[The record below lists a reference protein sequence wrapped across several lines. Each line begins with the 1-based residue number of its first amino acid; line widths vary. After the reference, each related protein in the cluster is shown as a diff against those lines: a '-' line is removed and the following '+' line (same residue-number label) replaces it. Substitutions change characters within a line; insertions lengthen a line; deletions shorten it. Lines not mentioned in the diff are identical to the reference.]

1 MKVISKC
8 HIRKNDIVLARS
20 GSSAMGQKTGKV
32 LQVFRKRTRAIVEGL
47 NFVHKTLRKSQDNPK
62 GGIIKKEAS
71 IALANL
77 MLYCPHCKK
86 GVRIKRE
93 MDENRRKIRKCVK
106 CGNKFD

>member
-1 MKVISKC
+1 MYAKN

-20 GSSAMGQKTGKV
+20 GSAALGQKTGKV
-32 LQVFRKRTRAIVEGL
+32 LQVLPRRAAAIVEGF
-47 NFVHKTLRKSQDNPK
+47 NFVSKTMRKSQDSPK
-62 GGIIKKEAS
+62 GSIIKKES
-71 IALANL
+71 PIALANL

-93 MDENRRKIRKCVK
+93 LDENRRKIRKCRK